1 VGGSPAGTVLCGGRT
16 HPHRAT
22 QARRYVLR
30 VAGRAGS
37 SQRHNAASFG
47 EACDALRRSVGVR
60 SWRVSMTRFDPDDDH
75 GSYDRTIAT
84 LLLLFF
90 DYD

>member
-1 VGGSPAGTVLCGGRT
+1 VEAVPTRIEQRRRGATSCVSPVGRVLVNVT
-16 HPHRAT
+16 
-22 QARRYVLR
+22 
-30 VAGRAGS
+30 
-37 SQRHNAASFG
+37 NAASFG